1 MRFMQ
6 PLELTVIC
14 DATLKSAKIT
24 FEHERLDFFSYQKRD
39 YNSDY
44 WVGVVIMFSE
54 ALFTHQKINSS
65 TD

>member
-14 DATLKSAKIT
+14 DTTLKSA
-24 FEHERLDFFSYQKRD
+24 HERLDFFSYQKRD

-65 TD
+65 KD